1 MSAQPVMGSLP
12 AWIDPEEL
20 DELERR
26 YPDLARGDLA
36 LVLQAHWPLRN
47 EVERAIRELLDD
59 RGL

>member
-1 MSAQPVMGSLP
+1 MSAQPLSGTLP

-26 YPDLARGDLA
+26 YPDLARRDLA
-36 LVLQAHWPLRN
+36 LVLQDHWPIRD
-47 EVERAIRELLDD
+47 EVERAIRELRED

>member
-1 MSAQPVMGSLP
+1 MSAQPLMKSLP

-26 YPDLARGDLA
+26 YPDMPRDDLA
-36 LVLQAHWPLRN
+36 FVLQAHWPIRN
-47 EVERAIRELLDD
+47 EVERAIRELRED

>member
-1 MSAQPVMGSLP
+1 MGTLP

-26 YPDLARGDLA
+26 YPDIARRDLA
-36 LVLQAHWPLRN
+36 LVLQAHWPIRN
-47 EVERAIRELLDD
+47 EVERAIRELRED